1 MFTYTQAFLF
11 WYFVGI
17 VTYLSIKYHDYR
29 TLTVGDLI
37 DSLARGLFGFFLP
50 LAVILMVVID
60 KMYSLYENNKNK
72 KLF

>member
-1 MFTYTQAFLF
+1 MVTYTQAFLF
-11 WYFVGI
+11 WYLVGI
-17 VTYLSIKYHDYR
+17 VTYLSVKYHDYR

-50 LAVILMVVID
+50 LTIILIVAVD
-60 KMYSLYENNKNK
+60 KMYYLYRKFHNT